1 MRLKDAIKPISHV
14 KAHASEVI
22 KTINETKQPLII
34 TQNGEAKAVL
44 QDIESYDNMQE
55 NLAFLSLVMQGRK
68 DVQEGKIQ
76 PLEEAVDELQK
87 RLGIEP

>member
-1 MRLKDAIKPISHV
+1 
-14 KAHASEVI
+14 
-22 KTINETKQPLII
+22 
-34 TQNGEAKAVL
+34 
-44 QDIESYDNMQE
+44 MQE